1 MKRNIIALASLCALA
16 ASAQVRWLQ
25 PEHDFGAFSEDLS
38 AVDAI
43 FKFVNEG
50 SEPVRVLDARATCG
64 CTRPEVPKEDVA
76 PGDTAEI
83 KVTYLAQGRP
93 GRFSK
98 NVYVRTSDNPSE
110 QRTLV
115 VRGTVIGAS
124 ATLASRFPL
133 NAGPMK
139 MRTATVGF
147 GDVTRGKLKTMFVE
161 TYNQSADTLYP
172 VVVGAPDF
180 INVNITPAA
189 VPPGEQAQLAFT
201 LQSLNVPDWGI
212 SSGKFSFIPNSG
224 VDPVE
229 MDYFTIISEDF
240 SKLTPGE
247 RLNGPVASIEPERIN
262 LGEVSADSEVK
273 AEFAVTNTG
282 KSPLIIRRMQ
292 VVDPSVVSATISTEK
307 IKPGKKAVVKL
318 LIDTAKAENEF
329 INIRVTLITND
340 PNNSLLAGRVTA
352 EISR

>member
-1 MKRNIIALASLCALA
+1 MKKSLIALASLCALT

-25 PEHDFGAFSEDLS
+25 SEHDFGAFSEDLG

-50 SEPVRVLDARATCG
+50 SEPVRLLDARATCG
-64 CTRPEVPKEDVA
+64 CTRPEVPKEAVQ

-98 NVYVRTSDNPSE
+98 NIYVRTSDKPSE

-115 VRGTVIGAS
+115 VKGTVIGAS
-124 ATLASRFPL
+124 ATLASRFPVA
-133 NAGPMK
+133 AGPMK

-147 GDVTRGKLKTMFVE
+147 GDVTRGKLKTQFVE
-161 TYNQSADTLYP
+161 AYNQSTDTLYP
-172 VVVGAPDF
+172 ALEGVPEY

-189 VPPGEQAQLAFT
+189 VPPGEQVQLAFT
-201 LQSLNVPDWGI
+201 LQSLNVPEWGI
-212 SSGKFSFIPNSG
+212 TTGKFSFVPDRSAE
-224 VDPVE
+224 PVE

-240 SKLTPGE
+240 SRMTPGE
-247 RLNGPVASIEPERIN
+247 RLNAPVAAIEPERIN
-262 LGEVSADSEVK
+262 LGEVPANGEIK
-273 AEFAVTNTG
+273 AEFTVTNTG
-282 KSPLIIRRMQ
+282 KSPLIIRRLQ
-292 VVDPSVVSATISTEK
+292 VVDPAVISATISSEK

-318 LIDTAKAENEF
+318 AIDPAKTENDF
-329 INIRVTLITND
+329 LNIRVTLITND
-340 PNNSLLAGRVTA
+340 PDNPLLAGRVTA
-352 EISR
+352 EITR